1 MKTGTKK
8 CLTILILAL
17 EGSDVNIYVK
27 GSTVL
32 ILALEGSDVL
42 SYVEM
47 FYITYSNF
55 RRFRC

>member
-8 CLTILILAL
+8 CLTILILTL

-27 GSTVL
+27 CLTVL
-32 ILALEGSDVL
+32 ILAFEGSDVI